1 MKNLITFNKYTNKF
15 HIAEVVDSIF
25 SPITS
30 NKYFFLN
37 VLLLLVIPSMINA
50 YWINHEQFVTI
61 SPIYKYG
68 IKIRDGA
75 SFPYILFV
83 PYVLSYV
90 LSLLTRLLAFGNRA
104 ICGYIKLLI
113 YIVLFGFFVINVFLL
128 FNFGTMISPSVFMLI
143 AETNTGETLDFFR
156 AYLVCPY
163 SIIAYIIC
171 FMMAS
176 FVIFSEKRIDK
187 NIHGKYSY
195 VIICLLSIYM
205 FQRSISPFKTFMRLF
220 DCKNLTEVELWY
232 LDYPVNTNVFSNGLY
247 SAYVMFLSKK
257 EMGEALKNTLA
268 ANNVISTSRDLNV
281 VMILGESFSKH
292 HSSLYGYYLPTN
304 PKLSEKEKSGN
315 LFVFNDVISSYNLT
329 SFVIRN
335 LFSVNSI
342 MDRENWSEF
351 PAFPILFKN
360 AGYRVYFWD
369 NQRTF
374 GKADVSDFSIA
385 SYLFNDSVS
394 KASYTAYNDQVFQY
408 DGDLIND
415 FWNRVKLSGDKNLLI
430 FHLMG
435 QHTMPDKR
443 YPQTK
448 EFERIMI
455 DDIKRDDLDD
465 RRKKLVAQYDNA
477 TIYNDKVVCD
487 IIDKF
492 SDMDAVILYF
502 SDHGE
507 EIYDFRDRYGRTQE
521 KEKTSEMLRAQ
532 YEIPFM
538 IWCSDL
544 FIKRHQEM
552 AQTIKSAIKKP
563 FMNDNVCQILMG
575 LVGMK
580 THYYHPERDLI
591 SPQYRPYGHRNVQNS
606 VNYER
611 VRYGR

>member
-1 MKNLITFNKYTNKF
+1 MVYLITFDKYISKS
-15 HIAEVVDSIF
+15 HVIEVVARLL

-30 NKYFFLN
+30 NKVFFLN

-61 SPIYKYG
+61 SPIYKFG

-90 LSLLTRLLAFGNRA
+90 LSLLTCLLAFGSRV
-104 ICGYIKLLI
+104 IYGYMKLLI
-113 YIVLFGFFVINVFLL
+113 YIVLYGIFLINVFLL
-128 FNFGTMISPSVFMLI
+128 LNFGTMISPSIFMLI
-143 AETNTGETLDFFR
+143 VETNTGETLEFFR
-156 AYLVCPY
+156 AYLVCPN
-163 SIIAYIIC
+163 SILAYVIC
-171 FMMAS
+171 LMMA
-176 FVIFSEKRIDK
+176 FFICFSEKWIDK
-187 NIHGKYSY
+187 KIHSKYSY
-195 VIICLLSIYM
+195 VIICLLSMYM
-205 FQRSISPFKTFMRLF
+205 FQRSISPIRTFMRLF

-247 SAYVMFLSKK
+247 SAYVMSLSKN
-257 EMGEALKNTLA
+257 EMGEAMKNTLA
-268 ANNVISTSRDLNV
+268 VNNVISTSRDLNV
-281 VMILGESFSKH
+281 IMILGESFSKH

-360 AGYRVYFWD
+360 AGYSVYFWD

-385 SYLFNDSVS
+385 SYLFNDSVA

-415 FWNRVKLSGDKNLLI
+415 FWNRVNLSGDKNLIL

-443 YPQTK
+443 YPK
-448 EFERIMI
+448 EFERITK

-465 RRKKLVAQYDNA
+465 RRRNLVAQYDNA

-492 SDMDAVILYF
+492 SDMNAVVLYF

-507 EIYDFRDRYGRTQE
+507 EVYDFRDRYGRTQE
-521 KEKTSEMLRAQ
+521 KEKTPEMLRAQ
-532 YEIPFM
+532 YEIPFL

-552 AQTIKSAIKKP
+552 VQTIKSAIGKS

-575 LVGMK
+575 LVGMN
-580 THYYHPERDLI
+580 THYYHPERDLL
-591 SPQYRPYGHRNVQNS
+591 SSQYRPYGHRNVQNS
-606 VNYER
+606 VNYEW
-611 VRYGR
+611 VRYGK